1 MKATRAI
8 SMRNLFLTLVLSAAA
23 TIGANAQSTKV
34 SANATPASV
43 TYVGTADGYMN
54 LLLNYDNETAER
66 FILTIVE
73 SDGTVLLD
81 EIYADRKFAKIFS
94 VPVEAGK
101 LVITISSYKNRNE
114 KKFQVTTERKVTEEV
129 IVKKP

>member
-8 SMRNLFLTLVLSAAA
+8 SMRNLFLTLVLTAAA
-23 TIGANAQSTKV
+23 SFGANAQSAKV
-34 SANATPASV
+34 SANATPASL
-43 TYVGTADGYMN
+43 TYVGSADGYMN
-54 LLLNYDNETAER
+54 LLLNYDNEAAER
-66 FILTIVE
+66 FIVTIVE
-73 SDGTVLLD
+73 ADGTVLHD
-81 EIYADRKFAKIFS
+81 EIYADKKFAKIFS

-101 LVITISSYKNRNE
+101 LVITISSFRNRNE